1 MQQEFYANLEDIDN
15 RRNLMWVNEIK
26 KIFNHSTN
34 NIQKFNTFNVKQYYI
49 ELDIINNDIDTDSYQ
64 ILINY
69 QGYAMFC
76 LYTRY
81 SNKCIVLSVNSII
94 YFIMHLLMI

>member
-1 MQQEFYANLEDIDN
+1 ML
-15 RRNLMWVNEIK
+15 K

-34 NIQKFNTFNVKQYYI
+34 NILKFNTFNVKQYYI

-76 LYTRY
+76 LDTRY
-81 SNKCIVLSVNSII
+81 SNKCIVLIVNSIYNNIIQIRHSIFI
-94 YFIMHLLMI
+94 YI